1 MRTFAYDYRKFI
13 VGAGLLFTAMTVTQ
27 GCEGGSPEGLGA
39 ATETKT
45 SALTGSL
52 TVSGVVSDTSGVPV
66 FNAIVALNGGA
77 QASVRTDFM
86 GKYSFSVNPGSY
98 SLSVSN
104 VCASYQP
111 NVVNLN
117 GLTASTQVNFVGS
130 GGECNAF
137 TFSGG
142 TSGSLTLSGHV
153 TSSGHAVPGAKVTL
167 AGSTSGF
174 RYTDQTGAYSFFVN
188 PGSYSLQVSGGCASF
203 SPNVANLNGLTASRV
218 QDFQGSGNCPIA
230 PLALCPL
237 MDLNFL
243 GESQGSACDL
253 VSSPDCTVNRVDTWS
268 NTFTL
273 DYAIA
278 VSGDCRFGQ
287 WASLLNSSD
296 VATWLNDLLAFNLY
310 FFGCPATGTVTAPLS
325 FSGLIPEALAS
336 RTFTTADL
344 GALSATFSA
353 AIAQGLS
360 DNGSPPLTAA
370 QAASVNAQLA
380 ALAAAYPNKVTS
392 STFTFSTCP

>member
-1 MRTFAYDYRKFI
+1 MTSSVIHSRKFI
-13 VGAGLLFTAMTVTQ
+13 LRAGTLLAVMIGTQ
-27 GCEGGSPEGLGA
+27 GCEGAGPNLLGV

-52 TVSGVVSDTSGVPV
+52 TVSGVVSDTSGLPVPGV
-66 FNAIVALNGGA
+66 KVALNGAA
-77 QASVRTDFM
+77 QASATTDFE
-86 GKYSFSVNPGSY
+86 GQYSFSVNPGSY
-98 SLSVSN
+98 SLSAAG

-111 NVVNLN
+111 DVVNLN
-117 GLTASTQVNFVGS
+117 GLNASTQVNFVGS

-153 TSSGHAVPGAKVTL
+153 TSGGHAVPGVKVTL
-167 AGSTSGF
+167 AGTATGF

-188 PGSYSLQVSGGCASF
+188 PGSYSLQAAGGCASF
-203 SPNVANLNGLTASRV
+203 SPSVANLNGLRASRV
-218 QDFQGSGNCPIA
+218 QDFSGSGHCPIA

-237 MDLNFL
+237 LDEAFL
-243 GESQGSACDL
+243 GESQGAACDL
-253 VSSPDCTVNRVDTWS
+253 VSSPDCAENRVGTWADAI
-268 NTFTL
+268 TL

-287 WASLLNSSD
+287 WASLLDGND

-310 FFGCPATGTVTAPLS
+310 FFGCPATGTVTGPLS
-325 FSGLIPEALAS
+325 FSLIPPALAS

-344 GALSATFSA
+344 AALSATFSA
-353 AIAQGLS
+353 AVAQALS

-370 QAASVNAQLA
+370 QTSAVNAQLA
-380 ALAAAYPNKVTS
+380 ALAAAVPGTVSS

>member
-1 MRTFAYDYRKFI
+1 MTSLVFHSRKI
-13 VGAGLLFTAMTVTQ
+13 TLGAAALLAVMVGTQ
-27 GCEGGSPEGLGA
+27 GCEGAGPDGA
-39 ATETKT
+39 GAEVETRT

-52 TVSGVVSDTSGVPV
+52 TVSGVVSDTSGLPV

-77 QASVRTDFM
+77 QAKATTDFM
-86 GKYSFSVNPGSY
+86 GKYSFSLNPGSY

-104 VCASYQP
+104 VCATYQP

-153 TSSGHAVPGAKVTL
+153 TSAGHAVPGVKVTL
-167 AGSTSGF
+167 AGSTTGF

-188 PGSYSLQVSGGCASF
+188 PGSYSLQASGGCASF
-203 SPNVANLNGLTASRV
+203 SPSVANLNGLRANRV
-218 QDFQGSGNCPIA
+218 QDFSGSGNCPIA

-237 MDLNFL
+237 LDLNFL

-253 VSSPDCTVNRVDTWS
+253 VSSPDCTENRVDTWS
-268 NTFTL
+268 NAIAL
-273 DYAIA
+273 DYALGA
-278 VSGDCRFGQ
+278 ANDCHFGG
-287 WASLLNSSD
+287 WAGLLTGGD
-296 VATWLNDLLAFNLY
+296 VADWLNGLLAFNLY
-310 FFGCPATGTVTAPLS
+310 FFGCPATGTVTGPLA
-325 FSGLIPEALAS
+325 FQLVPPALAS
-336 RTFTTADL
+336 HTWTTADL
-344 GALSATFSA
+344 NLLSTFYSA
-353 AIAQGLS
+353 GVAQALS

-370 QAASVNAQLA
+370 QAAAVNAQLA
-380 ALAAAYPNKVTS
+380 ALVAAFPNKVTS
-392 STFTFSTCP
+392 SNFTFSTCP